1 MLIGNYLKNINQ
13 KYLRYS
19 FSGVS
24 ADSNKIKSGN
34 IFFAIKGNEF
44 DGNKFI
50 SSAIKNGAR
59 IIISESCNTEV
70 KNNILYIK
78 SNNVRKLFAEFAFK
92 IFDNKFKK
100 LIAVTGT
107 NGKSSIAN
115 FFYQILKLNKKKVAT
130 IGTLGIKSKKFS
142 LDLKNTTIDPLSLG
156 KYFNILKKNKIDYVI
171 LEASSHGL
179 KQNRLDGLLFDIGI
193 FTNLSHDHL
202 DYHKNLKNY
211 LDAKLYLFREL
222 IKKNGIVIADKKI
235 PQFKKIVEIT
245 NRNKLNL
252 KSISTSNSDLQL
264 ISHHFEQENQNL
276 IIKYK
281 DKFYKF
287 RLNLIGKI
295 QVKNILMT
303 ILAALGSG
311 LKIKNIIKIMEKIR
325 PIEGR
330 LEKIGYIKNNSKII
344 LDYAHTPEALLT
356 VLKNLKEQF
365 PNTSISI
372 VFGCG
377 GNRDKKKRAKMGRIA
392 ASYCDKIYLTDD
404 NPRKENPKK
413 YVRK

>member
-413 YVRK
+413 NT